1 MTKHIQTKR
10 ISAPAPQEELLP
22 PMTYGDL
29 HDALHLV
36 TSRDEL
42 QVMVP
47 YLVSALRQQAPFLTG
62 QMAMFEILRTANCL
76 ADTQAAG
83 ADRPAIHQPPGAC

>member
-1 MTKHIQTKR
+1 MQQRQERR
-10 ISAPAPQEELLP
+10 ISAPKPQEEFLP

-29 HDALHLV
+29 NDALHLV
-36 TSRDEL
+36 TSRDEHRL
-42 QVMVP
+42 MVP

-76 ADTQAAG
+76 ADAQAQE
-83 ADRPAIHQPPGAC
+83 ADG